1 MRSPF
6 RPSRQSIQGA
16 GGYWGSLVQPVLGRD
31 AHRPQD
37 QDGMRAAVRELA
49 AGGLLPRDIATALK
63 LSERAVLELL
73 EEWRA

>member
-37 QDGMRAAVRELA
+37 QAGMRSAVRELA
-49 AGGLLPRDIATALK
+49 ASGLQPRDIAAALS
-63 LSERAVLELL
+63 LTEGAVRQLL
-73 EEWRA
+73 EVSR

>member
-6 RPSRQSIQGA
+6 SASRQPLPG
-16 GGYWGSLVQPVLGRD
+16 GPGYWDSLVKPALGRD